1 MQNNGKINLY
11 FINILSNICTVLIFC
26 DLIPLERI
34 SPDPASSIKI
44 LYHHVM
50 PEVFLWNYHYHPEFE
65 LVFVFDGIGRRHVGN
80 HVSYYENGDLVLI
93 GSNLPHSGFGYGALG
108 KHEELVIQFK
118 RELVPEIAE
127 FEIVNQLL
135 KKAQYGVSFSNSI
148 KKRLEGDFRKIKSME
163 PFERYICLL
172 NILKKLAIES
182 EYQILNSTQYQT
194 SDFTKDQNRV
204 LKIFQFVEKNYAN
217 DINTL
222 EVAELSNLTLPAFC
236 NYFKKNLGVSFTDFL
251 NEYRINQACIQ
262 LTEGQSV
269 SNVAFLCGFNS
280 LSYFSRTFKHFKN
293 ISPSEFQNKVF
304 EKKERR

>member
-1 MQNNGKINLY
+1 MQNNGKIIQL
-11 FINILSNICTVLIFC
+11 FTNILSNICTVLIFSN
-26 DLIPLERI
+26 LIPLERI
-34 SPDPASSIKI
+34 LPDPESSFKV

-50 PEVFLWNYHYHPEFE
+50 PDVFLWNYHYHPEIE

-118 RELVPEIAE
+118 RELVQEIAE
-127 FEIVNQLL
+127 FEEVTQLL
-135 KKAQYGVSFSNSI
+135 RKAQYGISFSEEV
-148 KKRLEGDFRKIKSME
+148 KKRLESDFREIKSLA
-163 PFERYICLL
+163 PFEKYLCLL
-172 NILKKLAIES
+172 SILKKLALEAD
-182 EYQILNSTQYQT
+182 YQILNNTQYQK
-194 SDFTKDQNRV
+194 SDFAKDQNRI
-204 LKIFQFVEKNYAN
+204 LRIFQYVEKNYSN
-217 DINTL
+217 DIATQ
-222 EVAELSNLTLPAFC
+222 EVADLSSLTLPAFC

-280 LSYFSRTFKHFKN
+280 LSYFSRTFKYFKN
-293 ISPSEFQNKVF
+293 ISPSEFQSKVF

>member
-1 MQNNGKINLY
+1 M
-11 FINILSNICTVLIFC
+11 
-26 DLIPLERI
+26 IPLERI
-34 SPDPASSIKI
+34 SPDPESSFKI

-50 PEVFLWNYHYHPEFE
+50 PDVFLWNYHYHPEFE

-118 RELVPEIAE
+118 RELVQEIAE

-135 KKAQYGVSFSNSI
+135 KKAQYGVSFPKAV
-148 KKRLEGDFRKIKSME
+148 KKRLEGDFKKIKGLE
-163 PFERYICLL
+163 PFERYISLL
-172 NILKKLAIES
+172 SLLRKLAIETD
-182 EYQILNSTQYQT
+182 YQILNSTLYQ
-194 SDFTKDQNRV
+194 SNDFAKDQNRV
-204 LKIFQFVEKNYAN
+204 LKIFQYVEKNYAN
-217 DINTL
+217 EINTQQ
-222 EVAELSNLTLPAFC
+222 VAELSNLTLPAFC

-251 NEYRINQACIQ
+251 NEYRINQSCIQ

-280 LSYFSRTFKHFKN
+280 LSYFSRTFKYFKK
-293 ISPSEFQNKVF
+293 ISPSEFQSKVF
-304 EKKERR
+304 KKKSKDNSPLFSKIINIV

>member
-1 MQNNGKINLY
+1 M
-11 FINILSNICTVLIFC
+11 
-26 DLIPLERI
+26 IPLERI
-34 SPDPASSIKI
+34 SPDPESSFKI

-50 PEVFLWNYHYHPEFE
+50 PDVFLWNYHYHPEFE

-118 RELVPEIAE
+118 RELVQEIAE

-135 KKAQYGVSFSNSI
+135 KKAQYGVSFPKAV
-148 KKRLEGDFRKIKSME
+148 KKRLEGDFKKIKGLE
-163 PFERYICLL
+163 PFERYISLL
-172 NILKKLAIES
+172 SLLRKLAIETD
-182 EYQILNSTQYQT
+182 YQILNSTLYQ
-194 SDFTKDQNRV
+194 SNDFAKDQNRV
-204 LKIFQFVEKNYAN
+204 LKIFQYVEKNYAN
-217 DINTL
+217 DINNQQ
-222 EVAELSNLTLPAFC
+222 VAELSNLTLPAFC

-251 NEYRINQACIQ
+251 NEYRINQSCIQ

-280 LSYFSRTFKHFKN
+280 LSYFSRTFKYFKK
-293 ISPSEFQNKVF
+293 ISPSEFQSKVF
-304 EKKERR
+304 KKKEQR

>member
-1 MQNNGKINLY
+1 M
-11 FINILSNICTVLIFC
+11 
-26 DLIPLERI
+26 IPLERI
-34 SPDPASSIKI
+34 LPDPESSFKI

-50 PEVFLWNYHYHPEFE
+50 PDVFLWNYHYHPEFE

-80 HVSYYENGDLVLI
+80 HVSYYENGDMVLI

-118 RELVPEIAE
+118 RELVQEIAE
-127 FEIVNQLL
+127 FEMVTQLL
-135 KKAQYGVSFSNSI
+135 KNAQFGVSFPKSV
-148 KKRLEGDFRKIKSME
+148 KKRFEGDFRKIKALE

-172 NILKKLAIES
+172 TILKKLAMETD
-182 EYQILNSTQYQT
+182 YQILNSTHYQT
-194 SDFTKDQNRV
+194 SDFAKDQNRV
-204 LKIFQFVEKNYAN
+204 LKIFQYVEKNYAN
-217 DINTL
+217 DINTQQ
-222 EVAELSNLTLPAFC
+222 VADLSNLTLPAFC

-262 LTEGQSV
+262 LTKGQSV

-280 LSYFSRTFKHFKN
+280 LSYFSRTFKYFKN
-293 ISPSEFQNKVF
+293 ISPSQFQSKVF

>member
-1 MQNNGKINLY
+1 M
-11 FINILSNICTVLIFC
+11 
-26 DLIPLERI
+26 IPLERI
-34 SPDPASSIKI
+34 SPDPESSFKI

-50 PEVFLWNYHYHPEFE
+50 PDVFLWNYHYHPEFE

-118 RELVPEIAE
+118 RELVQEIAE

-135 KKAQYGVSFSNSI
+135 KKAQYGISFPKAV
-148 KKRLEGDFRKIKSME
+148 KKRLEGDFKKIKGLE
-163 PFERYICLL
+163 PFERYISLL
-172 NILKKLAIES
+172 SILRKLAIETD
-182 EYQILNSTQYQT
+182 YQILNSTLYQ
-194 SDFTKDQNRV
+194 SNDFAKDQNRV
-204 LKIFQFVEKNYAN
+204 LKIFQYVEKNYAN
-217 DINTL
+217 EINTQQ
-222 EVAELSNLTLPAFC
+222 VAELSNLTLPAFC

-251 NEYRINQACIQ
+251 NEYRINQSCIQ

-280 LSYFSRTFKHFKN
+280 LSYFSRTFKYFKK
-293 ISPSEFQNKVF
+293 ISPSEFQSKVF
-304 EKKERR
+304 KKKEQR